1 MVDRED
7 FKEAMSRFASGVTV
21 VTCFDGEQ
29 TRGITVSAFLSVSLE
44 PPLVLVSISKDAQLA
59 PLLAS
64 SEGYGVSLLS
74 AEQHTVSDHFAGWGP
89 EGFEP
94 ALEALAGEQVL
105 ADALAGLSCQIR
117 ERVDAG
123 DHQLLIGEV
132 RAITLGASL
141 EPLLYAQRGYRRL
154 APAAE
159 EKR

>member
-21 VTCFDGEQ
+21 VTCRDGEQ

-64 SEGYGVSLLS
+64 SESYGVSLLGV
-74 AEQHTVSDHFAGWGP
+74 AQRTVSDHFAGWGP

-94 ALEALAGEQVL
+94 CLEELAGEQVL
-105 ADALAGLSCQIR
+105 VDALAGLSCRIR
-117 ERVDAG
+117 ERIDAG
-123 DHQLLIGEV
+123 DHQLLLGEV
-132 RAITLGASL
+132 SAISLGSDL
-141 EPLLYAQRGYRRL
+141 EPLLYAQRGYRHL
-154 APAAE
+154 AVVAE
-159 EKR
+159 ED

>member
-21 VTCFDGEQ
+21 VTCSDGEL

-64 SEGYGVSLLS
+64 SESYGVSLLS
-74 AEQHTVSDHFAGWGP
+74 AAQRAASDHFAGWGP

-94 ALEALAGEQVL
+94 RLEELAGEQVL
-105 ADALAGLSCQIR
+105 VGALAGLSCQIR

-132 RAITLGASL
+132 RAITLGDAL
-141 EPLLYAQRGYRRL
+141 EPLLYAQRGYRQL
-154 APAAE
+154 AAAGE
-159 EKR
+159 ER